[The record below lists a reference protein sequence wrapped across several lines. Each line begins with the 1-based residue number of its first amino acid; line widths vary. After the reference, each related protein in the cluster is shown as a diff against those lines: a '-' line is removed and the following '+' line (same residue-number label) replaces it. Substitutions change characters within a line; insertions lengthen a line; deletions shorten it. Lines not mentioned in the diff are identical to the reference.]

1 MKNLNKRR
9 YYLHS
14 KLKKVI
20 RLNSKARTIGVT
32 EAKIDSLTV
41 IQSKYIGE
49 LQGRFNYS
57 VQYEIE

>member
-32 EAKIDSLTV
+32 ETKIDSLTV